1 MSHVYAYGLVCPKAA
16 GIIHLGA
23 TSCYVGDNTDVI
35 IMRDAL
41 KVVKRK
47 LVKVI
52 DQLAKFADKYK
63 AMPCLALYLDTHP
76 CDEKALTY
84 CHELVQE
91 RKKLLKEYAE
101 AYGPL
106 IIDITDQTGES
117 IWKWMEQPFPWEKE
131 GA

>member
-1 MSHVYAYGLVCPKAA
+1 MK
-16 GIIHLGA
+16 
-23 TSCYVGDNTDVI
+23 TDCSQKQLLN
-35 IMRDAL
+35 R
-41 KVVKRK
+41 
-47 LVKVI
+47 I
-52 DQLAKFADKYK
+52 DQVSFAVND
-63 AMPCLALYLDTHP
+63 MTLYLDTHP

-131 GA
+131 ARADNLCGIMKKGFNIRSISHNPMPKLHSIS

>member
-1 MSHVYAYGLVCPKAA
+1 MK
-16 GIIHLGA
+16 
-23 TSCYVGDNTDVI
+23 TDCSQKQLLN
-35 IMRDAL
+35 R
-41 KVVKRK
+41 
-47 LVKVI
+47 I
-52 DQLAKFADKYK
+52 DQVSFAVND
-63 AMPCLALYLDTHP
+63 MTLHLDTHP

-131 GA
+131 GACR

>member
-1 MSHVYAYGLVCPKAA
+1 MK
-16 GIIHLGA
+16 
-23 TSCYVGDNTDVI
+23 TDCSKKQLLN
-35 IMRDAL
+35 R
-41 KVVKRK
+41 
-47 LVKVI
+47 I
-52 DQLAKFADKYK
+52 DQVSFAVND
-63 AMPCLALYLDTHP
+63 MTLYLDTHP

-117 IWKWMEQPFPWEKE
+117 IWSVTSTIRGPYASAYSFNSFFRSCTSS
-131 GA
+131 

>member
-1 MSHVYAYGLVCPKAA
+1 MK
-16 GIIHLGA
+16 
-23 TSCYVGDNTDVI
+23 TDCSQKQLLN
-35 IMRDAL
+35 R
-41 KVVKRK
+41 
-47 LVKVI
+47 I
-52 DQLAKFADKYK
+52 DQVSFAVND
-63 AMPCLALYLDTHP
+63 MTLYLDTHP

-117 IWKWMEQPFPWEKE
+117 IWKWMEQPLQSGFVFVAQMRSELPDPI
-131 GA
+131 GVSFLIYAISLLP

>member
-1 MSHVYAYGLVCPKAA
+1 MK
-16 GIIHLGA
+16 
-23 TSCYVGDNTDVI
+23 TDCSQKQLLN
-35 IMRDAL
+35 R
-41 KVVKRK
+41 
-47 LVKVI
+47 I
-52 DQLAKFADKYK
+52 DQVSFAVND
-63 AMPCLALYLDTHP
+63 MTLYLDTHP

-117 IWKWMEQPFPWEKE
+117 PSGNGWNSHSHGKRKE
-131 GA
+131 RADNLCGIMKKGFNIRSISHNPMQKLHSIS